1 MIENSSYINLDE
13 FEKFVRNRFKNIVG
27 GQGFIVP
34 RIAVEI
40 ALDYIFNPENT
51 QPFIQTDTDC
61 KKIDF
66 PDEPKAI
73 DGCSGDDI
81 KGDEFNFL
89 HYHNC
94 ECFICRKRKV
104 VVSHPKMEIFIDH
117 LTGEKHEK

>member
-51 QPFIQTDTDC
+51 QPFIQTDTDNEF
-61 KKIDF
+61 DF
-66 PDEPKAI
+66 SHAST
-73 DGCSGDDI
+73 CT
-81 KGDEFNFL
+81 
-89 HYHNC
+89 
-94 ECFICRKRKV
+94 CFICRKR
-104 VVSHPKMEIFIDH
+104 
-117 LTGEKHEK
+117 EKGGK